1 MTRLLITGASGN
13 IGTALLRRLAGR
25 EDVEIIGLARRPPPP
40 EPPYDNVRWHRI
52 DLSEDTS
59 EAALDEAMTGVDAV
73 VHLAWAF
80 QPTRRPD
87 YLTRVGVGGT
97 AAVLAAAD
105 RAGVG
110 HFVHMSSVGAYA
122 ARTSDVGVDES
133 YPHTGMRSS
142 QYSTDKA
149 AAEDLLDTH
158 ARDHPG
164 GMTITRIRPGIVMQR
179 DAGAALDRYGL
190 PAYFPARLLPYV
202 PLLPLDR
209 GFAIPVVH
217 SDDVADALARVL
229 DQRRGGAFNLAAD
242 EPLTREIVADVLG
255 ARAVHVPAPILR
267 ALVAG
272 SWRLGLQ
279 PLSPGWID
287 LAFAVPLQD
296 CTHAHHDLGWR
307 PTADA
312 RRTLSDAVEGMAGN
326 AGTSSPALR
335 PRSVLNRLHVLVT
348 AGPISRRRRS

>member
-25 EDVEIIGLARRPPPP
+25 EDVEIVGLARRPPPS
-40 EPPYDNVRWHRI
+40 EPPYDNVRWQRV
-52 DLSEDTS
+52 DLSEDS
-59 EAALDEAMTGVDAV
+59 APAALDEAMTGVDAV

-122 ARTSDVGVDES
+122 AKTSDTPVEES
-133 YPHTGMRSS
+133 YPHTGMTSS
-142 QYSTDKA
+142 QYSNDKA
-149 AAEDLLDTH
+149 AAERLLDTY
-158 ARDHPG
+158 AQDHPA
-164 GMTITRIRPGIVMQR
+164 GMTLTRIRPGIVMQR

-190 PAYFPARLLPYV
+190 PAYFPARLLRYLPV
-202 PLLPLDR
+202 LPLDGR
-209 GFAIPVVH
+209 FAIPVVH
-217 SDDVADALARVL
+217 SDDVADALDRVL
-229 DQRRGGAFNLAAD
+229 EQGRGGEFNLAAD

-255 ARAVHVPAPILR
+255 ARPVQVPATVLR
-267 ALVAG
+267 AIVAG
-272 SWRLGLQ
+272 SWKVGLQ

-287 LAFAVPLQD
+287 LAFAVPLQN
-296 CTHAHHDLGWR
+296 CAHAHHDLGWR
-307 PTADA
+307 PSKDPHQVLTDA
-312 RRTLSDAVEGMAGN
+312 IDGMADN

-335 PRSVLNRLHVLVT
+335 PRSVLNRIHALVT